1 MGTLTL
7 SFEATNKILILGEFT
22 MIQKLFHHKYARF
35 SLVSF
40 ALLSLV
46 FLINVGVPYNN
57 SYQITDPDP
66 TFYYMALNSFRQGGV
81 SYAFEYFDTL
91 CWFGAFAC
99 LFTGIIF
106 LTNSRYMKLFLVS
119 YTTLYQTLLFFLFG
133 KLYYLFIPQKGGF
146 GWQAYLLLF
155 MSISCSIIVW
165 YGYKK
170 LANHSI
176 ENIKE
181 KHLFSKTKLITGLLS
196 IGTLIFAMQIAGTN
210 PLHYLTEFIEPYFL
224 LLYSVTLVIMLIFIH
239 QSHLFSIWFKGTL
252 INLYLLF
259 LPVHLLFFMP
269 EKLLN
274 IQNGVLFTLSLFTLV
289 LAWQFSDK
297 SLFRKANKQLIRT

>member
-1 MGTLTL
+1 
-7 SFEATNKILILGEFT
+7 

-66 TFYYMALNSFRQGGV
+66 TFYYIALNNFRQGGV

-91 CWFGAFAC
+91 CWTGTFIC
-99 LFTGIIF
+99 LLTGLLF
-106 LTNSRYMKLFLVS
+106 LTNSRYREHFLVS
-119 YTTLYQTLLFFLFG
+119 YALLYQTLLFFLFG
-133 KLYYLFIPQKGGF
+133 NLYRHFIPRKWGF

-165 YGYKK
+165 YVYKK
-170 LANHSI
+170 LTNHAT
-176 ENIKE
+176 ENVKDT
-181 KHLFSKTKLITGLLS
+181 HLFSKTKLFTGLLS
-196 IGTLIFAMQIAGTN
+196 VVTCSLALQTGHITDTN
-210 PLHYLTEFIEPYFL
+210 PLHYVTGFIHYITNNTSPYFL
-224 LLYSVTLVIMLIFIH
+224 LLYGVTLVITLIFMH
-239 QSHLFSIWFKGTL
+239 QSHLCNIWFKATL

-259 LPVHLLFFMP
+259 LPIQNIMQLLFLKP
-269 EKLLN
+269 ETVLN
-274 IQNGVLFTLSLFTLV
+274 IVMLLTLSLFTLI
-289 LAWQFSDK
+289 LALQFSDK
-297 SLFRKANKQLIRT
+297 ISFNKPEQTIS